1 MGLLV
6 VVLVAILGGIA
17 VAVQAQIIGDIDAR
31 LGTLASVFVTYV
43 TGGILI
49 FVLLAA
55 SGGLDVTR
63 FRTLPWQSWLAGV
76 TGLVIIGAIAFTSS
90 RIGVVR
96 ALTLVTLSQFVLAA
110 TIDHFGLLGAD
121 VRTIDLG
128 RALGIVLLSA
138 GTWLVLR

>member
-6 VVLVAILGGIA
+6 VVLVAVLGG
-17 VAVQAQIIGDIDAR
+17 VAVSIQAQLIGDIDAR
-31 LGTLASVFVTYV
+31 LGTLESVFVTYV

-55 SGGLDVTR
+55 TGGLEIAR
-63 FRTLPWQSWLAGV
+63 FRGLPWQSWLAGV
-76 TGLVIIGAIAFTSS
+76 TGLVIIGAIAFTAS

-110 TIDHFGLLGAD
+110 AIDHFGLLGAA

-128 RALGIVLLSA
+128 RAAGIALLSA